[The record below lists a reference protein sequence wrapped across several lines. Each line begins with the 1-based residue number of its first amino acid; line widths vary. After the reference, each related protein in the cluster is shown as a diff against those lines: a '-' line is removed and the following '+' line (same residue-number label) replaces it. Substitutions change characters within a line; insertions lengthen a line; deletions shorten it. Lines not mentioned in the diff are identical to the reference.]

1 MTKKIV
7 IFFSDAGGGH
17 RSAGE
22 AIIEAL
28 KAQHGVDVQITMV
41 DGLKQ
46 YTPYPFNRFPDWYP
60 AMIRGRRMWKYGYD
74 ITDGRR
80 RARLPF
86 LLAWPCVRGA
96 IRRMVA
102 DHPADVY
109 VAVHWIYLIPLL
121 RVLGR
126 PRPPVITVV
135 TDLISIHAWWCYPH
149 VDMCIVP
156 TQPARNRV
164 VGCGMAAE
172 KVHVVGLPVAA
183 RFCQP
188 PGDKAQMRA
197 KVGWGTARPVVLVVS
212 GGDGMGPLYEISQAI
227 SASGINCELAVVAG
241 RNLALQK
248 KLQAATWNV
257 PVHIYGFVNTMPDLM
272 QVADIIITKAGP
284 GTICEAFNAG
294 LPIVL
299 YDYLPGQ
306 EAGNVGYVVDNGAG
320 VFADNPRTV
329 VVALDGWIGANAR
342 PSALA
347 QVAANSKK
355 LARPEAAKQIAEL
368 IWKVQPNS

>member
-1 MTKKIV
+1 MTKNI
-7 IFFSDAGGGH
+7 IILFSDTGGGH

-28 KAQHGVDVQITMV
+28 KARHGVDAQITMV

-46 YTPYPFNRFPDWYP
+46 YTPYPFNRLPKWYP
-60 AMIRGRRMWKYGYD
+60 AMIRSRRIWKYGYH

-80 RARLPF
+80 RAGLPF
-86 LLAWPCVRGA
+86 LLAWPYVRGA
-96 IRRMVA
+96 VRRMVA

-135 TDLISIHAWWCYPH
+135 TDLISIHAWWCCPH

-156 TQPARNRV
+156 TQPARDRV

-172 KVHVVGLPVAA
+172 KVHVAGLPVAA

-197 KVGWGTARPVVLVVS
+197 KVHWGTDRPVVLVV
-212 GGDGMGPLYEISQAI
+212 GGGEGMGPLYEISQAI
-227 SASGINCELAVVAG
+227 SASGLNCELAVVAG
-241 RNLALQK
+241 RNQALQN

-257 PVHIYGFVNTMPDLM
+257 PAHIYGFVTAMPDLM
-272 QVADIIITKAGP
+272 QAADIIITKSGP
-284 GTICEAFNAG
+284 GTIFEAFNAG

-306 EAGNVGYVVDNGAG
+306 EAGNVGYVMDNGSG
-320 VFADNPRTV
+320 VFADNPQA
-329 VVALDGWIGANAR
+329 VVAALQGWIGADAR
-342 PSALA
+342 PGALA
-347 QVAANSKK
+347 QAAANSKK
-355 LARPEAAKQIAEL
+355 LARPEAAKRIAEL
-368 IWKVQPNS
+368 IWEI